1 MKAVA
6 LLAIGSALLACP
18 ALADSSY
25 PAVRA
30 NISCPGDR
38 VVWVNTRSHVYH
50 FQGETWFGHTKH
62 GRFECEKQAQGEGD
76 RATKNGQ

>member
-6 LLAIGSALLACP
+6 LVIAASALLAGP

-25 PAVRA
+25 PAVRPD
-30 NISCPGDR
+30 ISCPGDR

-62 GRFECEKQAQGEGD
+62 GRFECEKQARSEGD

>member
-1 MKAVA
+1 MKRLALAVGLG
-6 LLAIGSALLACP
+6 LLAGP
-18 ALADSSY
+18 AAA
-25 PAVRA
+25 AVP
-30 NISCPGDR
+30 SCPGDR

-62 GRFECEKQAQGEGD
+62 GRYECERQARAEGD